1 MRTVD
6 AIVSDMV
13 MTHPIRIRRAAN
25 VVGHGASRCIN
36 RVRAKV
42 RRVPFERG
50 AHFRVGACP
59 RIIRGERRA
68 IDSHHMPGHVSAGV
82 IEELTHDKLAQRIPC
97 FAGRCA
103 RLEAHEPPRA
113 NEIGYGICIH
123 VRTLFSD
130 RPKMAAEFSYAP
142 VRRKLKV
149 VSAFMTSPFVRR

>member
-13 MTHPIRIRRAAN
+13 MIHPIRIRRAAN

-68 IDSHHMPGHVSAGV
+68 IYSHHMRRHISVGIV
-82 IEELTHDKLAQRIPC
+82 EELTHDMLAQRIPD
-97 FAGRCA
+97 FARRRA
-103 RLEAHEPPRA
+103 RLVRREPPRA
-113 NEIGYGICIH
+113 NQIRQGIRIH
-123 VRTLFSD
+123 TQTISREFRSRSEFFHAWPVTFRLLIVPD
-130 RPKMAAEFSYAP
+130 RCLSH
-142 VRRKLKV
+142 L
-149 VSAFMTSPFVRR
+149 

>member
-36 RVRAKV
+36 RVRTKV

-68 IDSHHMPGHVSAGV
+68 IYSHHMRRHVSVGIV
-82 IEELTHDKLAQRIPC
+82 EELTHDMLAQRIPD
-97 FAGRCA
+97 FARRRA
-103 RLEAHEPPRA
+103 RLVRPEPPRA
-113 NEIGYGICIH
+113 NQIRQGIRIH
-123 VRTLFSD
+123 TQTISREFRSRSRNFLCADS
-130 RPKMAAEFSYAP
+130 PKHGS
-142 VRRKLKV
+142 R
-149 VSAFMTSPFVRR
+149 